1 VILVSD
7 NGASGDGGPD
17 GSVND
22 MLFAN
27 GVPDRLSHK
36 RVFLGEGIMIELN
49 LRPWQ
54 RSSPG
59 QALAAAG
66 SGCDMVADNVVLLQ
80 TPAVAEPTEVGL
92 S

>member
-1 VILVSD
+1 MAGQRDNTLVILVSD

-36 RVFLGEGIMIELN
+36 RVFLGEGIMLELIFARGSDPAQVKR
-49 LRPWQ
+49 LPPQ
-54 RSSPG
+54 D
-59 QALAAAG
+59 LAAIWWQITLCC
-66 SGCDMVADNVVLLQ
+66 SRPRQ
-80 TPAVAEPTEVGL
+80 
-92 S
+92 

>member
-1 VILVSD
+1 VAGQRDNTLVILVSD

-36 RVFLGEGIMIELN
+36 RVFLGEGIMLELIS
-49 LRPWQ
+49 PVAAIQ
-54 RSSPG
+54 PRSSACRRRIWLRYG
-59 QALAAAG
+59 G
-66 SGCDMVADNVVLLQ
+66 R
-80 TPAVAEPTEVGL
+80 
-92 S
+92 